1 MNRLAKISRQE
12 FKMTAANRVF
22 VILALTVLPGVLSMN
37 SSVRAGTTV
46 AIVGATQESAA
57 LAALLNSTPGA
68 STVPFQLCRERT
80 TMRVLH
86 YGE

>member
-1 MNRLAKISRQE
+1 
-12 FKMTAANRVF
+12 MTAVNRVF
-22 VILALTVLPGVLSMN
+22 VILAFTVLPGLLSTN
-37 SSVRAGTTV
+37 SAVPAGTTV
-46 AIVGATQESAA
+46 AIAGATQESAA